1 MLSVSCCKL
10 VFLEIGWDDWEL
22 DLTMKPRT
30 LYDKFLV
37 KEHNLDDPPF
47 WF

>member
-1 MLSVSCCKL
+1 MLSVSYVVNLFFWKL
-10 VFLEIGWDDWEL
+10 DEMTEL

-47 WF
+47 

>member
-1 MLSVSCCKL
+1 MLSVSYVVNLFFWKL
-10 VFLEIGWDDWEL
+10 DEM
-22 DLTMKPRT
+22 TMKPRT

-47 WF
+47 